1 MHLNVLKNFGVR
13 QITLVILTALLL
25 LFIIS
30 VTKITP
36 SENSEI
42 DLNKIFS
49 DKTYG
54 EFKNIAQNSGADY
67 AYRLVKE
74 KFPNNETAAHDF
86 AHVVG
91 LVAYGKMDSAG
102 LSICDTSFNYGCFH
116 GFIEGFLIKKGT
128 LAIEETESHCQ
139 SLGYIHMP
147 SCIHGIG
154 HGLMAYESYDL
165 KKALS
170 DCDNLEQSIRLYCW
184 DGVFMERINASMQD
198 PAKRAQII
206 DENNINQ
213 PCQSINL
220 IYKAQCWRNQ
230 VSAWFNFFG
239 SDPQK
244 VIKVCQGIEKQYQE
258 ICFESVGLTNVMLA
272 GDNPLKLK
280 EFCSTNVGQV
290 IDGCIFGELK
300 EILFEGKSPEL
311 ARSLCN
317 FASSQGK
324 NNCNATFQDHYNQYR
339 ARFAR

>member
-13 QITLVILTALLL
+13 QFTLIIIAALLL

-30 VTKITP
+30 ITKITTQK
-36 SENSEI
+36 SSDI
-42 DLNKIFS
+42 DIDKVFS
-49 DKTYG
+49 DKTYE
-54 EFKNIAQNSGADY
+54 EFKKIAQDFGVEY
-67 AYRLVKE
+67 AYRLLKE
-74 KFPNNETAAHDF
+74 RFPNNETAAHDF

-91 LVAYGKMDSAG
+91 LVAYGKMDSAE
-102 LSICDTSFNYGCFH
+102 LSVCDTSFNYGCFH

-128 LAIEETESHCQ
+128 LAIKETESHCQ

-206 DENNINQ
+206 DENNIKE
-213 PCQSINL
+213 PCQSISL

-239 SDPQK
+239 NNPQK
-244 VIKVCQGIEKQYQE
+244 VLAACYSIEKKFQE
-258 ICFESVGLTNVMLA
+258 ICFESVGLTNVMLT
-272 GDNPLKLK
+272 GDDITKLK
-280 EFCSTNVGQV
+280 GYCSSSSGQI
-290 IDGCIFGELK
+290 IDNCIIGELK

-311 ARSLCN
+311 ARGLCN

-324 NNCNATFQDHYNQYR
+324 NDCNATFQDHYNQYR
-339 ARFAR
+339 ARFNR